1 MLLLFDGLIFHQQEI
16 EDFVQSTGEHC
27 VVVFSLGS
35 MVGTLTEERANM
47 IAAGLAQIP
56 QKVRN
61 HASCG
66 ILTEMV
72 TSCSGVTAET
82 SCEIKAVTIAL
93 AHH

>member
-16 EDFVQSTGEHC
+16 EDFVQSSGEHG

-35 MVGTLTEERANM
+35 MVGTLTEERANV

-61 HASCG
+61 HASVWHPHRDGNSQFRCDSRN
-66 ILTEMV
+66 LV
-72 TSCSGVTAET
+72 
-82 SCEIKAVTIAL
+82 
-93 AHH
+93 